1 MKLYPYIPYNNIQ
14 RHNLLTVTCGYTPAS
29 ISTNTEAVNAMQYI
43 FYIYVLTHLR
53 RLLFSF
59 CVGEN
64 IVSVFDV
71 SLTLGHP
78 LFTSPSCCV

>member
-1 MKLYPYIPYNNIQ
+1 MKLYPYIPYNNI
-14 RHNLLTVTCGYTPAS
+14 HYKDTNLLTVTSGYTPAS
-29 ISTNTEAVNAMQYI
+29 ISTNTEAVNTSTYSIRTYTSEAA
-43 FYIYVLTHLR
+43 F
-53 RLLFSF
+53 FSF

-64 IVSVFDV
+64 IGSVFDV